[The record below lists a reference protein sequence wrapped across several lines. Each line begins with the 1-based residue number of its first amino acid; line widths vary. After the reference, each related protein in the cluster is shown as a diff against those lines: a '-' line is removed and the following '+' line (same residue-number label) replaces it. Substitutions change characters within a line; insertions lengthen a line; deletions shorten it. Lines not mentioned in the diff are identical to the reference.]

1 MLKSQHKN
9 TNMNSQYNMPSP
21 EASNFMVIGPKQCNL
36 GEAQDKDFRIA
47 NMNMFKD
54 LKEDR
59 NKCLNEDSE
68 NRNG

>member
-1 MLKSQHKN
+1 
-9 TNMNSQYNMPSP
+9 MPSP